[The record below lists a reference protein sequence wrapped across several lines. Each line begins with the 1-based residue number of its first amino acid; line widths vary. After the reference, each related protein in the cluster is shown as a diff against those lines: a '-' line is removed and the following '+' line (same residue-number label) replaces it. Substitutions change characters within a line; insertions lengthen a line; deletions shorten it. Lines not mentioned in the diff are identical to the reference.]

1 VYRGDEVGSEG
12 GLPALVQDRLLYP
25 LDDAVGLGPSS
36 PDEQVA
42 GSHPLDGRLELAERN
57 TDLPRDLRGGFAS
70 HILLPG
76 EDGYDRARAVWN
88 AMVDRRPAIIA
99 RRTSGSERKTG

>member
-1 VYRGDEVGSEG
+1 MNRWRVPTRST
-12 GLPALVQDRLLYP
+12 A
-25 LDDAVGLGPSS
+25 ASNS
-36 PDEQVA
+36 
-42 GSHPLDGRLELAERN
+42 AERN

-70 HILLPG
+70 HILLLG